1 MQLTKRK
8 HSLMQYVTRSML
20 PFSMGGGQL
29 LKNFTE
35 IRLTAK

>member
-8 HSLMQYVTRSML
+8 HSLMQCVTRSML
-20 PFSMGGGQL
+20 PFSMGGQL